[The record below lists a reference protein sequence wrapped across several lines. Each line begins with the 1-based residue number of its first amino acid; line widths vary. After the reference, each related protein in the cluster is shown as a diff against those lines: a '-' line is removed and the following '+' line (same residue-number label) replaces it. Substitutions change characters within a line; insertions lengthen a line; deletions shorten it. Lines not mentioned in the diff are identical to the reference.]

1 MFFLLLLASIGF
13 LASVC
18 WLFESVG
25 YSLAIQHVEMLAFG
39 LPWLHVIFAFSS
51 ILLLLVAAVGLLV
64 VMGGAVP
71 SSPTPSPAFRSLL

>member
-51 ILLLLVAAVGLLV
+51 ILLLVAAVGLLV